1 MQGFF
6 CDWIQLDTPPVII
19 WARRLIRAE
28 ASLVWRDSF
37 RGDPSLM
44 ELNLHR
50 ELEQFHADPPSGS
63 CGDQFQFHKSAN
75 FVDADQPQGGSVA
88 FGSAAQSFEHYP
100 SGSIRQYLFE
110 VPE

>member
-28 ASLVWRDSF
+28 ASLMWRDSC

-50 ELEQFHADPPSGS
+50 ELEQFHADPH
-63 CGDQFQFHKSAN
+63 QWELW
-75 FVDADQPQGGSVA
+75 GSV
-88 FGSAAQSFEHYP
+88 P
-100 SGSIRQYLFE
+100 
-110 VPE
+110 VP